1 MNHTHHYSFWHVH
14 EHEHVD
20 KTKGISGWEPEN
32 GSYYMLE
39 HDTGHYHLSA
49 QTHEHSTKS
58 NLIPHSHKE
67 KQHHPENDV
76 DGPYHH
82 HADIDHKPLDWDKEE
97 LK

>member
-1 MNHTHHYSFWHVH
+1 MSHSHEYSFWHAH
-14 EHEHVD
+14 EHEHID
-20 KTKGISGWEPEN
+20 KTKGADGWGWET

-49 QTHEHSTKS
+49 QTHEHSLKS
-58 NLIPHSHKE
+58 SLTPHSHKA
-67 KQHHPENDV
+67 KQYHPED
-76 DGPYHH
+76 DDIIKHH